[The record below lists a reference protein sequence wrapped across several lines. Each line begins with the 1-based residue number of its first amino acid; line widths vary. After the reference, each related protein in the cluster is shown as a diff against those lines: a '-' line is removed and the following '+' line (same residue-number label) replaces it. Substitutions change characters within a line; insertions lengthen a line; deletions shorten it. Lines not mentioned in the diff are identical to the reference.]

1 MKACRRGTVVTIPR
15 VGTASYPRIDSRTT
29 CRQYLQTQQNQKRWA
44 HEPGVQVEK
53 FLAPLNT
60 FYRRHVGP
68 SEDDTA
74 KMLQSLDPPVTS
86 LDEFV
91 SQTIPSN
98 IQLKHPLILE
108 KPEHATDRQTG
119 GIAESEAISAT
130 AETLKANRVAKS
142 YIGAGYYGTIVP
154 EVIKRNVLES
164 PAWYTSYTPYQAE
177 VSQGRLESLLN
188 FQTMVTDLTALP
200 IANASV
206 LDEATAAAE
215 AMTLAMNALPMAR
228 QKPVGKSF
236 VVSHLCHP
244 QTIAVLESRS
254 TGFDIK
260 IRVGDLFADDHKIVK
275 DQGEDLIGVLAQ
287 YPDTEGGVLPL
298 QSLAD
303 TTHGIGATLS
313 VATDLLALTVLKPPG
328 EFGADIAFGS
338 AQRFGVPMGYGGP
351 HAAFFACNDKF
362 KRKIPGRLIG
372 KSQA

>member
-1 MKACRRGTVVTIPR
+1 MAACRRRAIAPILR
-15 VGTASYPRIDSRTT
+15 AASNRLPRINPYTACSSCLRAARNQQRWVHGPPTT
-29 CRQYLQTQQNQKRWA
+29 L
-44 HEPGVQVEK
+44 EG
-53 FLAPLNT
+53 FIAPVNT

-68 SEDDTA
+68 SDDDA
-74 KMLQSLDPPVTS
+74 SKMLQSLDPPAQS

-91 SQTIPSN
+91 SQTIPQD
-98 IQLKHPLILE
+98 IRLKKPLVLP
-108 KPEHATDRQTG
+108 KASSSVDTQTG
-119 GIAESEAISAT
+119 GTAESAAIKHITRILS
-130 AETLKANRVAKS
+130 KNRVVKS
-142 YIGAGYYGTIVP
+142 YIGAGYYGTLVP
-154 EVIKRNVLES
+154 EVIKRNILES

-188 FQTMVTDLTALP
+188 FQTMVSDLTGLS

-215 AMTLAMNALPMAR
+215 AMTLAMNALPLTR
-228 QKPVGKSF
+228 QKREGKTF

-254 TGFDIK
+254 TGFGIN
-260 IRVGDLFADDHKIVK
+260 IQVGDLFADDHKIVK
-275 DQGEDLIGVLAQ
+275 DQGDDLIGVLAQ

-303 TTHGIGATLS
+303 ATHSLGATLS

-328 EFGADIAFGS
+328 DFGADIAFGS

-351 HAAFFACNDKF
+351 HAAFFACSDKLVS
-362 KRKIPGRLIG
+362 RKI
-372 KSQA
+372 A